1 MKNFIYALGFL
12 FLLFSCK
19 NNDNAGE
26 ANPDASTGT
35 EYATEDNTRSNNSET
50 PPQPGTTS
58 EENYDSNSPD
68 QSEEESTGSA
78 KSTTTLAGHY
88 IKTGEEADIS
98 CKCYCLEIDFSSTS
112 ELCLSSEK
120 MNINVKYEAVGNDM
134 INVYFVGPA
143 ETNSEGKDF
152 PWEDFDKN
160 SPIATIATQPD
171 GEIELDWLGF
181 SINGDLAMDYAI
193 FGKKTLEGSY
203 KKK

>member
-1 MKNFIYALGFL
+1 MKNSIYILGFL
-12 FLLFSCK
+12 FILFSCK
-19 NNDNAGE
+19 NNDNATE
-26 ANPDASTGT
+26 TDPDASPGT
-35 EYATEDNTRSNNSET
+35 EYTTESNTRTNSSET
-50 PPQPGTTS
+50 PAPGSTS
-58 EENYDSNSPD
+58 EKEISADSPD

-78 KSTTTLAGHY
+78 QSTTTLAGQY

-98 CKCYCLEIDFSSTS
+98 CKCYCLDINFSSNS
-112 ELCLSSEK
+112 ELCLSSDK
-120 MNINVKYEAVGNDM
+120 ININVKYETAENDM

-160 SPIATIATQPD
+160 SPIATIATQPN

-181 SINGDLAMDYAI
+181 SIDGDLAMDYAI